1 MINPML
7 PGPAEPLL
15 VTAFRENCHEMYTG
29 CCDAA
34 LYIVMLGTSKS
45 FHSPVT
51 TR

>member
-1 MINPML
+1 MINPTF

-15 VTAFRENCHEMYTG
+15 VTANRENCHEMYPG

-34 LYIVMLGTSKS
+34 LDIVMLGTSEPVDS
-45 FHSPVT
+45 SVT